1 MIHQLYTYFAEA
13 PQYMKSVFIWDAERE
28 QKRNSDKF
36 VKRKNV
42 TCLRRGG
49 YVLESGVATTNGP
62 INFFVPRVKDPAPKS
77 RCTKI
82 LQRKNRM
89 RPGHFNNKNE

>member
-36 VKRKNV
+36 V
-42 TCLRRGG
+42 
-49 YVLESGVATTNGP
+49 
-62 INFFVPRVKDPAPKS
+62 
-77 RCTKI
+77 
-82 LQRKNRM
+82 
-89 RPGHFNNKNE
+89 